1 MRRPL
6 VRTSSQ
12 ENNLFDPRKKSE
24 ISFLLFHL
32 LIIFLTADIGMRRS
46 KSSLTA
52 SCKNQK
58 LDNCF
63 QSQNLLFHNIWYLAL
78 ANRPLRKIAMANSH
92 KTAGQRSQFFFRW
105 FSLFQF
111 INLKD
116 TKKGKAQKCYLSI
129 CQFYVQAQEVITQQV
144 SCHFKFYLKEEI
156 VRKV

>member
-1 MRRPL
+1 MFFQQIIGSKILFNIHFVALADFDAFISKVQEAEGMRRPL

-32 LIIFLTADIGMRRS
+32 FIIFLTADIGMRRS

-63 QSQNLLFHNIWYLAL
+63 QFHSLIFHKTLNSAL

-92 KTAGQRSQFFFRW
+92 KTAGQRSQFFFDD
-105 FSLFQF
+105 FLYF
-111 INLKD
+111 NL
-116 TKKGKAQKCYLSI
+116 LI
-129 CQFYVQAQEVITQQV
+129 
-144 SCHFKFYLKEEI
+144 
-156 VRKV
+156 